1 MYMSGV
7 RMILVDHSLKLEG
20 LGGPDL
26 GIIKHFVG
34 IGISSTHKI
43 ISNYSRPS
51 RGSYAAFNTK
61 SSSSIPPIQEDA
73 VKKFGSAKAISSD
86 MYFGNQDVRNAISC
100 K

>member
-20 LGGPDL
+20 LGGL
-26 GIIKHFVG
+26 MQHFVG

-51 RGSYAAFNTK
+51 RGSYAAFNTN
-61 SSSSIPPIQEDA
+61 SSSSIPPIQQDA